1 MLFDHRIYTT
11 RPGGLA
17 RQLAL
22 FGEHGLEVQ
31 KRHQGEPVAFLVT
44 ESGPLNSYVHLWA
57 YENAA
62 HRESARAALAAD
74 PEWRA
79 YLARSAQAGDLI
91 AQENR
96 LMVEAPFFTF
106 RR

>member
-1 MLFDHRIYTT
+1 MLIDHRIYTA
-11 RPGGLA
+11 RPGALA

-22 FGEHGLEVQ
+22 YGEHGYEVQ
-31 KRHQGEPVAFLVT
+31 KRHAGEPLAFLVT
-44 ESGPLNSYVHLWA
+44 ESGALNSYVHLWA

-62 HRESARAALAAD
+62 HRESVRAALAAD
-74 PEWRA
+74 PDWRA
-79 YLARSAQAGDLI
+79 YLARSAQDATLVS
-91 AQENR
+91 QENR

>member
-1 MLFDHRIYTT
+1 MLYDHRVYTT

-22 FGEHGLEVQ
+22 YGEHGFEVQ
-31 KRHQGEPVAFLVT
+31 KRHQGAPLAFLVT
-44 ESGPLNSYVHLWA
+44 ETGPLNSYVHIWA

-62 HRESARAALAAD
+62 HREAARAALAAD

-79 YLARSAQAGDLI
+79 YLARSSQAGDLI
-91 AQENR
+91 SQENR
-96 LMVEAPFFTF
+96 LMIEAPFF
-106 RR
+106 RKAP